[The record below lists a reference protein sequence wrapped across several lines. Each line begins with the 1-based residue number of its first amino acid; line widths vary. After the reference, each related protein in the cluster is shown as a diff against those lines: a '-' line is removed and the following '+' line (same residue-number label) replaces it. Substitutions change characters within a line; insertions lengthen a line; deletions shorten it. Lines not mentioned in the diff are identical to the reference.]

1 MDVILTEVENG
12 KSKFIFPSLPEEVKG
27 TNRTNYQSYDI
38 LSYGEVKIPKGMK
51 LTEISFDGIF
61 FGSAKKN
68 ESIVKQ
74 WVKPTECE
82 KILKNWQ
89 EKGTVLRLLVTETNV
104 NIDVTIS
111 SFECTDYGGYGNKKY
126 SLEFVQYR
134 SLKVYT
140 TDELKIV
147 KFVKK
152 TVTRPAA
159 AAPSNKGSYPVKS
172 GDNLWKIARKFYG
185 GSGTTWTKIYS
196 ANKSVIE
203 STAKKHGFA
212 NSDNGHWIFPGT
224 VLVIPN

>member
-74 WVKPTECE
+74 WVKPAECE

-89 EKGTVLRLLVTETNV
+89 EKGTVLRLMVTETNI
-104 NIDVTIS
+104 NIDVTVS
-111 SFECTDYGGYGNKKY
+111 SFE
-126 SLEFVQYR
+126 
-134 SLKVYT
+134 
-140 TDELKIV
+140 
-147 KFVKK
+147 
-152 TVTRPAA
+152 
-159 AAPSNKGSYPVKS
+159 
-172 GDNLWKIARKFYG
+172 
-185 GSGTTWTKIYS
+185 
-196 ANKSVIE
+196 
-203 STAKKHGFA
+203 
-212 NSDNGHWIFPGT
+212 
-224 VLVIPN
+224 

>member
-1 MDVILTEVENG
+1 MDVSLTEVENG
-12 KSKFIFPSLPEEVKG
+12 KSKFIFPSLPEEVSGKK
-27 TNRTNYQSYDI
+27 SDE
-38 LSYGEVKIPKGMK
+38 LSVLRYPVLWRGENPQRNEAYRDFVRG
-51 LTEISFDGIF
+51 DF
-61 FGSAKKN
+61 FRRGEKN

-74 WVKPTECE
+74 WIKPAECE

-89 EKGTVLRLLVTETNV
+89 EKGTVLRLMVTETNI

-111 SFECTDYGGYGNKKY
+111 DFECTDYGGYGNKKY

-159 AAPSNKGSYPVKS
+159 AAPKNKGSYTVKS
-172 GDNLWKIARKFYG
+172 GDNLWSIARKFYG
-185 GSGTTWTKIYS
+185 GSGSTWTKYIVRTS
-196 ANKSVIE
+196 QR
-203 STAKKHGFA
+203 
-212 NSDNGHWIFPGT
+212 
-224 VLVIPN
+224 

>member
-1 MDVILTEVENG
+1 MDVSLTEVENG
-12 KSKFIFPSLPEEVKG
+12 KSKFIFPSLPEEVSG
-27 TNRTNYQSYDI
+27 RNRTNYQSYDI

-51 LTEISFDGIF
+51 LTEISFEGIF
-61 FGSAKKN
+61 FGEAKKN

-74 WVKPTECE
+74 WIKPAECE

-89 EKGTVLRLLVTETNV
+89 EKGTVLRLMVTETNI

-111 SFECTDYGGYGNKKY
+111 DFECTDYGGYGNKKY

-159 AAPSNKGSYPVKS
+159 AAPKNKGSYTVK
-172 GDNLWKIARKFYG
+172 
-185 GSGTTWTKIYS
+185 
-196 ANKSVIE
+196 
-203 STAKKHGFA
+203 
-212 NSDNGHWIFPGT
+212 
-224 VLVIPN
+224 

>member
-1 MDVILTEVENG
+1 
-12 KSKFIFPSLPEEVKG
+12 
-27 TNRTNYQSYDI
+27 
-38 LSYGEVKIPKGMK
+38 MK

-74 WVKPTECE
+74 WVKPAECE

-89 EKGTVLRLLVTETNV
+89 EKGTVLRLMVTETNI
-104 NIDVTIS
+104 NIDVTVS

-159 AAPSNKGSYPVKS
+159 AAPSNKGSYTVKS

-185 GSGTTWTKIYS
+185 GSGSTWTKIYS

-203 STAKKHGFA
+203 STAKKHGYA

-224 VLVIPN
+224 VFVIPN

>member
-1 MDVILTEVENG
+1 M
-12 KSKFIFPSLPEEVKG
+12 
-27 TNRTNYQSYDI
+27 
-38 LSYGEVKIPKGMK
+38 
-51 LTEISFDGIF
+51 
-61 FGSAKKN
+61 
-68 ESIVKQ
+68 
-74 WVKPTECE
+74 
-82 KILKNWQ
+82 
-89 EKGTVLRLLVTETNV
+89 VTETNV

-159 AAPSNKGSYPVKS
+159 AAPSNKGSYTVKS

-185 GSGTTWTKIYS
+185 GSGSTWTKIYS

-203 STAKKHGFA
+203 STAKSTVMQIATMGIGFSLA
-212 NSDNGHWIFPGT
+212 QFLLFQIRRRTGE
-224 VLVIPN
+224 